1 MLPITASF
9 IGSRQF
15 GAGVVNLAARI
26 EKLTSELGRTILAS
40 DEFTPLLVV
49 PYAGRGI

>member
-15 GAGVVNLAARI
+15 GVGVVNLAARI
-26 EKLTSELGRTILAS
+26 EKLTSELGRTILA
-40 DEFTPLLVV
+40 T
-49 PYAGRGI
+49 GIFRHVR